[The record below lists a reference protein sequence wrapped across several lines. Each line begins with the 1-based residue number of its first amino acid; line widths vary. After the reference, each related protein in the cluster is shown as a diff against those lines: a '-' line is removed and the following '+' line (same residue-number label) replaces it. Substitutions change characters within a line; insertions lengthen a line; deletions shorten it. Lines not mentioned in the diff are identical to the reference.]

1 MEALEVSHFRRISP
15 AMAMIAIGLWC
26 MSKGFAWQ
34 VMSAGA
40 SPIPPEMYGDIVY
53 AIPALTWAYAQE
65 AVMLTAAVSAG
76 LPTMAELAD
85 QDNPAPWPVAVRVA
99 AGSSAIAWLFV
110 IGLFGFFAYG
120 ASGAPKGSLLLWG
133 VIGLLIPVT
142 YFFAASAR
150 HAIRGEENA

>member
-1 MEALEVSHFRRISP
+1 MSHFRRISP
-15 AMAMIAIGLWC
+15 AMAMIAIGLWA

-40 SPIPPEMYGDIVY
+40 SPIPPEMYGDLVY

-65 AVMLTAAVSAG
+65 AVMLTAAISAG

-85 QDNPAPWPVAVRVA
+85 QDDPAPWPVAVRVA
-99 AGSSAIAWLFV
+99 AGASALAWLLV

-120 ASGAPKGSLLLWG
+120 ASAAPKGSLLLWG
-133 VIGLLIPVT
+133 VVGLLLPVF
-142 YFFAASAR
+142 YFFVTAAR
-150 HAIRGEENA
+150 HAIRGEEHA